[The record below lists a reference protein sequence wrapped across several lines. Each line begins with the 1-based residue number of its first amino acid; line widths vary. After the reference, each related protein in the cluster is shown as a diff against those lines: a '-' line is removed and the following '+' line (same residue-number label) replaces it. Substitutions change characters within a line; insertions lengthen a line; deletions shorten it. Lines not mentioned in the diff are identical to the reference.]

1 MTRPTGPVLTQR
13 PVLAQRPV
21 LTRGL
26 GLTRRRALGLAAA
39 LPLAMAAPAGCAE
52 AGPGSGA
59 GPEAAASATRTVSTA
74 RGPVRVP
81 AEPKRI
87 VVLSAGLAGYVY
99 ALGGSVAATDVR
111 VLGVPLDPDGFP
123 VTWAAEAH
131 RQGSTALPGGEQLSI
146 EAVAASR
153 PDLIVGG
160 GQGITGLQAEQDYD
174 KLAGIAPTV
183 LVASS
188 IVSWQEELRQVAEA
202 VGRAER
208 VPELLRAYTDKVAVV
223 RTSIRVPQGPVVIIL
238 SIAGDQPCLVPVDA
252 ALPTLLRE
260 LGFTTDDVLAK
271 AGNPKRYGTGD
282 SFTLSAELLSQVADA
297 PTAFVIPLTGRSAAQ
312 LRQDPLYAQLPAF
325 RAGRVHELP
334 ALSYRPDYYGVLRT
348 LDLIGGDFR

>member
-1 MTRPTGPVLTQR
+1 MSRPDRCIVRPTHPPG
-13 PVLAQRPV
+13 AA
-21 LTRGL
+21 
-26 GLTRRRALGLAAA
+26 LTRRRALGLAAA
-39 LPLAMAAPAGCAE
+39 LPLALVAPAGCAA
-52 AGPGSGA
+52 AGPAGPQPPGSGPP
-59 GPEAAASATRTVSTA
+59 GPATTRTVSTA
-74 RGPVRVP
+74 HGPVQAP
-81 AEPKRI
+81 TEPRRI

-111 VLGVPLDPDGFP
+111 VLGVPLDAAGFP
-123 VTWAAEAH
+123 VTWAAEAG
-131 RQGSTALPGGEQLSI
+131 RQGSKPLPGGEQLSI
-146 EAVAASR
+146 EAVAANR

-160 GQGITGLQAEQDYD
+160 GQGITGLQAEHDYD
-174 KLAGIAPTV
+174 KLTAIAPTV

-188 IVSWQEELRQVAEA
+188 IVSWQDELRQVADA

-208 VPELLRAYTDKVAVV
+208 VPELLRAYTDRVAAV
-223 RTSIRVPQGPVVIIL
+223 RASIRVPPGPAVIIL
-238 SIAGDQPCLVPVDA
+238 SISGDQPCLVPVDA

-260 LGFTTDDVLAK
+260 LGFTTDDVLRK
-271 AGNPKRYGTGD
+271 AGNPPRYGTGD

-325 RAGRVHELP
+325 RAGRVYELP
-334 ALSYRPDYYGVLRT
+334 ALSYRPDYYGVMRT